1 MRLLLLAAFAVGA
14 WAQPKIM
21 ACKIVTQEDAVAIL
35 GPKAVQHSGPGS
47 CAYDAAGSSYIFVVI
62 VDSSPN
68 VATQIQIP
76 RQSIP
81 KAGGTV
87 RDEPSVA
94 PSAFSTKLP
103 RAQSIYFLKKNTAVS
118 VTVTSDKANVP
129 EMLDKLRVV
138 ARRIAARL

>member
-1 MRLLLLAAFAVGA
+1 MKVLLLALLPLSA
-14 WAQPKIM
+14 WAQPKIA
-21 ACKIVTQEDAVAIL
+21 ACKVVTQDDAVSIL

-47 CAYDAAGSSYIFVVI
+47 CAYDAAGSPYIFVVI
-62 VDSSPN
+62 VDASPN

-87 RDEPSVA
+87 RDEPEVA

-103 RAQSIYFLKKNTAVS
+103 RAQSIYFLKKNTAIS
-118 VTVTSDKANVP
+118 VTVTSDKVNVP
-129 EMLDKLRVV
+129 EMRDKLRLV
-138 ARRIAARL
+138 AKRIAARI